1 MPASSNAQT
10 KQNDADKDNAEMG
23 TIASSNSQRERER
36 ERKLSQCLVAYT
48 ATRFFSVSSFPF
60 WMNPLH
66 SLFFTNLLSPH
77 KNLPPLPS
85 QFHSQKQSWFFF
97 LFWGQKLLQS
107 ITLSLCS
114 GCSFLL
120 LLLLLLFLSK
130 KISLK
135 LSLLKRNFRLKLS
148 RTLMRVQRLTECYGW
163 NFNNGDLVLRVC
175 NIYIFF
181 NKNRYDLNC
190 QNRSWFTEP
199 GGRTVVRTVPCLFY
213 IEWFL
218 MLNGS

>member
-10 KQNDADKDNAEMG
+10 KQKLENDADKDNAEIG
-23 TIASSNSQRERER
+23 TIASSNAQ
-36 ERKLSQCLVAYT
+36 KNKKKNLSQCLVDYT
-48 ATRFFSVSSFPF
+48 ATRFFSVPSFSF

-97 LFWGQKLLQS
+97 FFFWGQKLLQS

-114 GCSFLL
+114 GCSFL

-148 RTLMRVQRLTECYGW
+148 RTLMRVQRLTEC
-163 NFNNGDLVLRVC
+163 
-175 NIYIFF
+175 
-181 NKNRYDLNC
+181 
-190 QNRSWFTEP
+190 
-199 GGRTVVRTVPCLFY
+199 
-213 IEWFL
+213 
-218 MLNGS
+218 